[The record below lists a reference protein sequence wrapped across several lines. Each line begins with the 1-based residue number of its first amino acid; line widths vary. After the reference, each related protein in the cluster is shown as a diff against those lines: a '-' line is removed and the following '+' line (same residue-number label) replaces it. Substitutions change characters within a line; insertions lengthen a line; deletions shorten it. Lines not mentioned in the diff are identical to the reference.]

1 MTEQTE
7 KRSFFS
13 KVLDGIERIGNKLP
27 HPFML
32 FIYLAVFLMVVSA
45 ILHAFDLTVVDP
57 GTNETVAVRSL
68 LSQEGF
74 LYILSSMLSNFTGF
88 APFGL
93 VITMMLGIGLAQ
105 KAGLFETF
113 MKTTILKAPKSL
125 VTYAVVFAGILGNIA
140 SDAAMIIIPPV
151 AAMVFHA
158 IGRHPLAGLAAGFAS
173 VGAGFTANFMIA
185 GTDALL
191 AGISTEAAR
200 TIDPDFVVT
209 PIDNWFFMSASVVML
224 VFLGVWI
231 TEKIIEKRLGAYDPA
246 YADEGINDQSLDYPT
261 KQEIKA
267 LRNAGIALLLYIG
280 AVAMLVVPT
289 NGILRGEEGTIIPS
303 PFIDN
308 IIPILLVMFVVV
320 AVAYGITAGT
330 IKSTADVPILM
341 GDAMKDM
348 AGYIVLVFAAAQ
360 FIAYFNW
367 TNIATLIAVGIA
379 DFLQQVEFTGLG
391 LFVVFILLVTV
402 LNLFITSGSAQWA
415 LMAPVFVPLF
425 MLLDYNPA
433 FTQLAYRI
441 GDSATNVITPMNPYV
456 VMVLGFM
463 KRYDSRAGFGTLMS
477 TMLPYSL
484 IFLGAWIV
492 LFIIWNVVGL
502 PIGPGSGMLLTK

>member
-1 MTEQTE
+1 M
-7 KRSFFS
+7 
-13 KVLDGIERIGNKLP
+13 
-27 HPFML
+27 
-32 FIYLAVFLMVVSA
+32 
-45 ILHAFDLTVVDP
+45 
-57 GTNETVAVRSL
+57 
-68 LSQEGF
+68 
-74 LYILSSMLSNFTGF
+74 
-88 APFGL
+88 
-93 VITMMLGIGLAQ
+93 
-105 KAGLFETF
+105 
-113 MKTTILKAPKSL
+113 
-125 VTYAVVFAGILGNIA
+125 
-140 SDAAMIIIPPV
+140 
-151 AAMVFHA
+151 
-158 IGRHPLAGLAAGFAS
+158 
-173 VGAGFTANFMIA
+173 
-185 GTDALL
+185 
-191 AGISTEAAR
+191 
-200 TIDPDFVVT
+200 
-209 PIDNWFFMSASVVML
+209 
-224 VFLGVWI
+224 
-231 TEKIIEKRLGAYDPA
+231 
-246 YADEGINDQSLDYPT
+246 
-261 KQEIKA
+261 
-267 LRNAGIALLLYIG
+267 RNAGIALLLYIG